1 MYYASLQNNYLYF
14 ASQQILKCYQT
25 PPCSDYFC
33 WLVQVHDLGQVGEV
47 QITKDDTLLL
57 KGKGKAADISKRVG
71 QIKEQIEE
79 SNSEYEKE
87 KMQERLARLS
97 SGVAV
102 LKVL

>member
-1 MYYASLQNNYLYF
+1 M
-14 ASQQILKCYQT
+14 
-25 PPCSDYFC
+25 
-33 WLVQVHDLGQVGEV
+33 GQVGEV

-57 KGKGKAADISKRVG
+57 KGKGQAADITRRVD
-71 QIKEQIEE
+71 QIKDQISE

-102 LKVL
+102 LKVRHFDT